1 MAFYFELT
9 TKVENNS
16 TTAAVERVEV
26 VERLEKPE
34 ESPYGDQLY
43 GSKSITMFLL
53 ANTKTMTLK
62 YET

>member
-26 VERLEKPE
+26 VAGGEERLE
-34 ESPYGDQLY
+34 
-43 GSKSITMFLL
+43 SKTRRKSTQ
-53 ANTKTMTLK
+53 
-62 YET
+62 